1 MSTIKDEFR
10 IVAGASR
17 EALATYADKHDEW
30 MAAWR
35 RGEPLPEAPPT
46 PTPWQPGTTQDLSD
60 AQRWGTVVDLEKL
73 PPGTKF
79 LFVYVRR

>member
-10 IVAGASR
+10 IVAGDSR
-17 EALATYADKHDEW
+17 EALKAHANKHDEW
-30 MAAWR
+30 MAALR
-35 RGEPLPEAPPT
+35 RGEQWHEASPAPI
-46 PTPWQPGTTQDLSD
+46 PWQPGTTQDLSD
-60 AQRWGTVVDLEKL
+60 AQRWGAVVDLEKL